1 MALSPL
7 GHRVLIKV
15 TLQKKTDSGLVLVH
29 DERFAKAAMEHGII
43 EAIGHNAW
51 KAFDGGEPWAAVG
64 DKVMFSKYGGK
75 VIEDPD
81 STPTDGEY
89 YMIVNDEDVL
99 AKVL

>member
-43 EAIGHNAW
+43 EAIGPNAW
-51 KAFDGGEPWAAVG
+51 
-64 DKVMFSKYGGK
+64 
-75 VIEDPD
+75 
-81 STPTDGEY
+81 
-89 YMIVNDEDVL
+89 MIIWEISP
-99 AKVL
+99 KTK